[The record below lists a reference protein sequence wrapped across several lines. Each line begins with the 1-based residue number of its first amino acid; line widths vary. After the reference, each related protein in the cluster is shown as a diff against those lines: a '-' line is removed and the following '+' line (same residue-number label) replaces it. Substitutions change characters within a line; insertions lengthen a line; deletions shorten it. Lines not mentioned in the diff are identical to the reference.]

1 MRSTTVHALVLAAG
15 AARRFGSPKGLADYR
30 GRPLIR
36 HVVESVSTA
45 IATRGPASAVTVV
58 LGPEPEPLREALS
71 GTGVDIAIN
80 EHWSDGLSSSLRLG
94 IQSLPPGTSA
104 VLIVLADQ
112 VLVDS
117 DDYQRLLDVAH
128 MNPERAVGSLRP
140 HRWRTRRFSC
150 PLFRTSCRLAGRSRR
165 RQLVEIRR
173 PSRCDRHAERCLR
186 YRYTRATGCCT
197 RSTLILD
204 QRLRWR

>member
-1 MRSTTVHALVLAAG
+1 VRSTTVHALVLAAG

-94 IQSLPPGTSA
+94 IQSLPPGSTA

-112 VLVDS
+112 ALVAS
-117 DDYQRLLDVAH
+117 DEYQRLLDVART
-128 MNPERAVGSLRP
+128 NPERPIAAAYDDTVGVPAVFPARYFERLSALQGDRGAGSLLKSDDQVVP
-140 HRWRTRRFSC
+140 
-150 PLFRTSCRLAGRSRR
+150 
-165 RQLVEIRR
+165 IDM
-173 PSRCDRHAERCLR
+173 PSAAFDIDTPELR
-186 YRYTRATGCCT
+186 AAALKDPETPVA
-197 RSTLILD
+197 LKV
-204 QRLRWR
+204 

>member
-1 MRSTTVHALVLAAG
+1 MLAAG

-112 VLVDS
+112 ALVAS
-117 DDYQRLLDVAH
+117 DEYQRLLDVART
-128 MNPERAVGSLRP
+128 NPERPIAAAYDDTVGVPAVFPARYFERLSALQGDRGAGSLLKSDDQVVP
-140 HRWRTRRFSC
+140 IDMPSAAFDIDT
-150 PLFRTSCRLAGRSRR
+150 PEQLAAA
-165 RQLVEIRR
+165 LKDPETPV
-173 PSRCDRHAERCLR
+173 ALMV
-186 YRYTRATGCCT
+186 
-197 RSTLILD
+197 
-204 QRLRWR
+204 

>member
-71 GTGVDIAIN
+71 GTEVDIAIN
-80 EHWSDGLSSSLRLG
+80 ERWSDGLSSSLRLG

-112 VLVDS
+112 VLVAS
-117 DDYQRLLDVAH
+117 DEYQRLLDVART
-128 MNPERAVGSLRP
+128 NPERPIAAAYDDTVGVPAVFPARYFERLSALQGDRGAGSLLKSDDQVVP
-140 HRWRTRRFSC
+140 IDMPSAAFDIDT
-150 PLFRTSCRLAGRSRR
+150 PEQLAAA
-165 RQLVEIRR
+165 LKDPETPV
-173 PSRCDRHAERCLR
+173 ALMV
-186 YRYTRATGCCT
+186 
-197 RSTLILD
+197 
-204 QRLRWR
+204 

>member
-1 MRSTTVHALVLAAG
+1 VLAAG

-112 VLVDS
+112 VLVAS
-117 DDYQRLLDVAH
+117 DEYQRLLDVART
-128 MNPERAVGSLRP
+128 NPERPIAAAYDDTVGVPAVFPARYFERLSALQGDRGAGSLLKSDDQVVP
-140 HRWRTRRFSC
+140 IDMPSAAFDIDT
-150 PLFRTSCRLAGRSRR
+150 PEQLAAA
-165 RQLVEIRR
+165 LKDPETPV
-173 PSRCDRHAERCLR
+173 ALMV
-186 YRYTRATGCCT
+186 
-197 RSTLILD
+197 
-204 QRLRWR
+204 

>member
-1 MRSTTVHALVLAAG
+1 MLAAG

-112 VLVDS
+112 ALVAS
-117 DDYQRLLDVAH
+117 DECQRLLDVART
-128 MNPERAVGSLRP
+128 NPERPIAAAYDDTVGVPAVFPARYFERLSALQGDRGAGSLLKSDDQVVP
-140 HRWRTRRFSC
+140 IDMPSAAFDIDT
-150 PLFRTSCRLAGRSRR
+150 PEQLAAA
-165 RQLVEIRR
+165 LKDPETPV
-173 PSRCDRHAERCLR
+173 ALMV
-186 YRYTRATGCCT
+186 
-197 RSTLILD
+197 
-204 QRLRWR
+204 

>member
-1 MRSTTVHALVLAAG
+1 MLAAG

-58 LGPEPEPLREALS
+58 LGPEPKPLREALS

-112 VLVDS
+112 ALVAS
-117 DDYQRLLDVAH
+117 DEYQRLLDVART
-128 MNPERAVGSLRP
+128 NPERPIAAAYDDTVGVPAVFPARYFERLSALQGDRGAGSLLKSDDQVVP
-140 HRWRTRRFSC
+140 IDMPSAAFDIDT
-150 PLFRTSCRLAGRSRR
+150 PEQLAAA
-165 RQLVEIRR
+165 LKDPETPV
-173 PSRCDRHAERCLR
+173 ALMV
-186 YRYTRATGCCT
+186 
-197 RSTLILD
+197 
-204 QRLRWR
+204 

>member
-1 MRSTTVHALVLAAG
+1 MLAAG

-80 EHWSDGLSSSLRLG
+80 ERWSTACRAHFDSVSNLYRRERP
-94 IQSLPPGTSA
+94 QS
-104 VLIVLADQ
+104 
-112 VLVDS
+112 
-117 DDYQRLLDVAH
+117 
-128 MNPERAVGSLRP
+128 
-140 HRWRTRRFSC
+140 
-150 PLFRTSCRLAGRSRR
+150 
-165 RQLVEIRR
+165 
-173 PSRCDRHAERCLR
+173 
-186 YRYTRATGCCT
+186 
-197 RSTLILD
+197 
-204 QRLRWR
+204 

>member
-1 MRSTTVHALVLAAG
+1 MLAAG

-112 VLVDS
+112 VLVAS
-117 DDYQRLLDVAH
+117 DEYQRLLDVART
-128 MNPERAVGSLRP
+128 NPERPIAAAYDDTVGVPAVFPARYFERLSALQGDRGAGSLLKSDDQVVP
-140 HRWRTRRFSC
+140 IDMPSAAFDIDT
-150 PLFRTSCRLAGRSRR
+150 PEQLAAA
-165 RQLVEIRR
+165 LKDPETPV
-173 PSRCDRHAERCLR
+173 ALMV
-186 YRYTRATGCCT
+186 
-197 RSTLILD
+197 
-204 QRLRWR
+204 

>member
-112 VLVDS
+112 ALVAS
-117 DDYQRLLDVAH
+117 DEYQRLLDVART
-128 MNPERAVGSLRP
+128 NPERPIAAAYDDTVGVPAVFPARYFERLSALQGDRGAGSLLKSDDQVVP
-140 HRWRTRRFSC
+140 IDMPSAAFDIDT
-150 PLFRTSCRLAGRSRR
+150 PEQLAAA
-165 RQLVEIRR
+165 LKDPETPV
-173 PSRCDRHAERCLR
+173 ALMV
-186 YRYTRATGCCT
+186 
-197 RSTLILD
+197 
-204 QRLRWR
+204 

>member
-1 MRSTTVHALVLAAG
+1 VLAAG

-58 LGPEPEPLREALS
+58 LGTEPEPLREALS

-112 VLVDS
+112 ALVAS
-117 DDYQRLLDVAH
+117 DEYQRLLDVART
-128 MNPERAVGSLRP
+128 NPERPIAAAYDDTVGVPAVFPARYFERLSALQGDRGAGSLLKSDDQVVP
-140 HRWRTRRFSC
+140 IDMPSAAFDIDT
-150 PLFRTSCRLAGRSRR
+150 PEQLAAA
-165 RQLVEIRR
+165 LKDPETPV
-173 PSRCDRHAERCLR
+173 ALMV
-186 YRYTRATGCCT
+186 
-197 RSTLILD
+197 
-204 QRLRWR
+204 

>member
-1 MRSTTVHALVLAAG
+1 VRSTTVHALVLAAG

-112 VLVDS
+112 VLVAS
-117 DDYQRLLDVAH
+117 DEYQRLLDVART
-128 MNPERAVGSLRP
+128 NPERPIAAAYDDTVGVPAVFPARYFERLSALQGDRGAGSLLKSDDQVVP
-140 HRWRTRRFSC
+140 IDMPSAAFDIDT
-150 PLFRTSCRLAGRSRR
+150 PEQLAAA
-165 RQLVEIRR
+165 LKDPETPV
-173 PSRCDRHAERCLR
+173 ALMV
-186 YRYTRATGCCT
+186 
-197 RSTLILD
+197 
-204 QRLRWR
+204 

>member
-1 MRSTTVHALVLAAG
+1 VLAAG

-112 VLVDS
+112 ALVAS
-117 DDYQRLLDVAH
+117 DEYQRLLDVART
-128 MNPERAVGSLRP
+128 NPERPIAAAYDDTVGVPAVFPARYFERLSALQGDRGAGSLLKSDDQVVP
-140 HRWRTRRFSC
+140 IDMPSAAFDIDT
-150 PLFRTSCRLAGRSRR
+150 PEQLAAA
-165 RQLVEIRR
+165 LKDPETPV
-173 PSRCDRHAERCLR
+173 ALMV
-186 YRYTRATGCCT
+186 
-197 RSTLILD
+197 
-204 QRLRWR
+204 

>member
-15 AARRFGSPKGLADYR
+15 AASRFGSPKGLADYR

-112 VLVDS
+112 ALVAS
-117 DDYQRLLDVAH
+117 DEYQRLLDVART
-128 MNPERAVGSLRP
+128 NPERPIAAAYDDTVGVPAVFPARYFERLSALQGDRGAGSLLKSDDQVVP
-140 HRWRTRRFSC
+140 IDMPSAAFDIDT
-150 PLFRTSCRLAGRSRR
+150 PEQLAAA
-165 RQLVEIRR
+165 LKDPETPV
-173 PSRCDRHAERCLR
+173 ALMV
-186 YRYTRATGCCT
+186 
-197 RSTLILD
+197 
-204 QRLRWR
+204 

>member
-1 MRSTTVHALVLAAG
+1 MLAAG

-71 GTGVDIAIN
+71 GTGVDFAIKD
-80 EHWSDGLSSSLRLG
+80 HSSDGLSSSLRLG

-112 VLVDS
+112 ALVAS
-117 DDYQRLLDVAH
+117 DEYQRLLDVART
-128 MNPERAVGSLRP
+128 NPERPIAAAYDDTVGVPAVFPARYFERLSALQGDRGAGSLLKSDDQVVP
-140 HRWRTRRFSC
+140 IDMPSAAFDIDT
-150 PLFRTSCRLAGRSRR
+150 PEQLAAA
-165 RQLVEIRR
+165 LKDPETPV
-173 PSRCDRHAERCLR
+173 ALMV
-186 YRYTRATGCCT
+186 
-197 RSTLILD
+197 
-204 QRLRWR
+204 

>member
-80 EHWSDGLSSSLRLG
+80 EHLSDGLSSSLRLG

-112 VLVDS
+112 ALVAS
-117 DDYQRLLDVAH
+117 DEYQRLLDVART
-128 MNPERAVGSLRP
+128 NPERPIAAAYDDTVGVPAVFPARYFERLSALQGDRGAGSLLKSDDQVVP
-140 HRWRTRRFSC
+140 IDMPSAAFDIDT
-150 PLFRTSCRLAGRSRR
+150 PEQLAAA
-165 RQLVEIRR
+165 LKDPETPV
-173 PSRCDRHAERCLR
+173 ALMV
-186 YRYTRATGCCT
+186 
-197 RSTLILD
+197 
-204 QRLRWR
+204 

>member
-1 MRSTTVHALVLAAG
+1 MLAAG

-80 EHWSDGLSSSLRLG
+80 ERWSDGLSSSLRLG

-112 VLVDS
+112 ALVAS
-117 DDYQRLLDVAH
+117 DEYQRLLDVART
-128 MNPERAVGSLRP
+128 NPERPIAAAYDDTVGVPAVFPARYFERLSALQGDRGAGSLLKSDDQVVP
-140 HRWRTRRFSC
+140 IDMPSAAFDIDT
-150 PLFRTSCRLAGRSRR
+150 PEQLAAA
-165 RQLVEIRR
+165 LKDPETPV
-173 PSRCDRHAERCLR
+173 ALMV
-186 YRYTRATGCCT
+186 
-197 RSTLILD
+197 
-204 QRLRWR
+204 

>member
-112 VLVDS
+112 VLVAS
-117 DDYQRLLDVAH
+117 DEYQRLLDVART
-128 MNPERAVGSLRP
+128 NPERPIAAAYDDTVGVPAVFPARYFERLSALQGDRGAGSLLKSDDQVVP
-140 HRWRTRRFSC
+140 IDMPSAAFDIDT
-150 PLFRTSCRLAGRSRR
+150 PEQLAAA
-165 RQLVEIRR
+165 LKDPETPV
-173 PSRCDRHAERCLR
+173 ALMV
-186 YRYTRATGCCT
+186 
-197 RSTLILD
+197 
-204 QRLRWR
+204 

>member
-1 MRSTTVHALVLAAG
+1 VRSTTVHALVLAAG

-112 VLVDS
+112 ALVAS
-117 DDYQRLLDVAH
+117 DEYQRLLDVART
-128 MNPERAVGSLRP
+128 NPERPIAAAYDDTVGVPAVFPARYFERLSALQGDRGAGSLLKSDDQVVP
-140 HRWRTRRFSC
+140 IDMPSAAFDIDT
-150 PLFRTSCRLAGRSRR
+150 PEQLAAA
-165 RQLVEIRR
+165 LKDPETPV
-173 PSRCDRHAERCLR
+173 ALMV
-186 YRYTRATGCCT
+186 
-197 RSTLILD
+197 
-204 QRLRWR
+204 

>member
-1 MRSTTVHALVLAAG
+1 MLAAG

-71 GTGVDIAIN
+71 GTEVDIAIN
-80 EHWSDGLSSSLRLG
+80 ERWSDGLSSSLRLG

-112 VLVDS
+112 VLVAS
-117 DDYQRLLDVAH
+117 DEYQRLLDVART
-128 MNPERAVGSLRP
+128 NPERPIAAAYDDTVGVPAVFPARYFERLSALQGDRGAGSLLKSDDQVVP
-140 HRWRTRRFSC
+140 IDMPSAAFDIDT
-150 PLFRTSCRLAGRSRR
+150 PEQLAAA
-165 RQLVEIRR
+165 LKDPETPV
-173 PSRCDRHAERCLR
+173 ALMV
-186 YRYTRATGCCT
+186 
-197 RSTLILD
+197 
-204 QRLRWR
+204 

>member
-58 LGPEPEPLREALS
+58 LGPEPKPLREALS

-112 VLVDS
+112 ALVAS
-117 DDYQRLLDVAH
+117 DEYQRLLDVART
-128 MNPERAVGSLRP
+128 NPERPIAAAYDDTVGVPAVFPARYFERLSALQGDRGAGSLLKSDDQVVP
-140 HRWRTRRFSC
+140 IDMPSAAFDIDT
-150 PLFRTSCRLAGRSRR
+150 PEQLAAA
-165 RQLVEIRR
+165 LKDPETPV
-173 PSRCDRHAERCLR
+173 ALMV
-186 YRYTRATGCCT
+186 
-197 RSTLILD
+197 
-204 QRLRWR
+204 